1 MPEVFFG
8 PINDEEEPS
17 CIRMM
22 RGRAGNLPV
31 IPSTHNDQ
39 YAGSEL
45 QNKDTVRGIYM
56 RNNEII
62 QALTMQ
68 LGSKKYR

>member
-17 CIRMM
+17 CTRMM

-31 IPSTHNDQ
+31 IPSTHND
-39 YAGSEL
+39 
-45 QNKDTVRGIYM
+45 
-56 RNNEII
+56 
-62 QALTMQ
+62 
-68 LGSKKYR
+68 